1 MKKHLHKET
10 RNRKLYSN
18 NTAFQKK
25 PLVKQKHITKNVD
38 KYNFIN
44 KRLKIIYVRKH
55 ILQHE
60 IEHSGTNNENK
71 IVKQRS
77 PGIERICRIMW
88 VEMKTEVQRVFHISA
103 IQ

>member
-1 MKKHLHKET
+1 ML
-10 RNRKLYSN
+10 
-18 NTAFQKK
+18 
-25 PLVKQKHITKNVD
+25 KQKHVTKKVD

-44 KRLKIIYVRKH
+44 KKLKIIFVRKH
-55 ILQHE
+55 YLQHE

-77 PGIERICRIMW
+77 PGIDRICRKMW
-88 VEMKTEVQRVFHISA
+88 VEMKTEFQRVFHISA